1 MKNLV
6 TATFVVL
13 VAFILIAGTPPPEK
27 PWFDMQNCAVCK
39 NLTAEPGLMQHFTKW
54 EHFKTADGMMNL
66 SVVDKEYVD
75 AYKRAQANMDAVIEK
90 MKTTGEMPYLCGSCM
105 AYGEILQ
112 AGAKEEKFE
121 SDNIFMSSLT
131 CDKPEVVAK
140 IHAWVDRTQAEL
152 AKMQQEKSK
161 EETPQAEPKTK

>member
-1 MKNLV
+1 MKKLEMVALV
-6 TATFVVL
+6 VFA
-13 VAFILIAGTPPPEK
+13 AFMLIAGTPPQEK

-54 EHFKTADGMMNL
+54 EHFKTADGLMNL

-90 MKTTGEMPYLCGSCM
+90 MKQGEMPYICASCM
-105 AYGEILQ
+105 AYGEIMQ
-112 AGAKEEKFE
+112 AGARYEQFE

-131 CDKPEVVAK
+131 CDKPEIVAK
-140 IHAWVDRTQAEL
+140 IHAWVDRTQAEM
-152 AKMQQEKSK
+152 AKMQQMQKPKEKK
-161 EETPQAEPKTK
+161 KTD